1 MTSNPAIMEAYNDL
15 AATCAIPQRSM
26 QHQTPAIGNL
36 SYSARCRQLA
46 ELGGDCYGFIPLPDN
61 RLALFI
67 ADASG
72 KGLPAA
78 LSIAAVQSS
87 LRTALALAGA
97 DPDAVVH
104 AVNRQAHA
112 WLRAG
117 SYATLFFG
125 VFDEATGTL
134 RYVNA
139 GHNPALLLRPDG
151 SVSWLA
157 ATGLPV
163 GMFPDS
169 TYDEGRVQLR
179 RGDLLVAYTDG
190 VTEVTDPDGEE
201 LGVERLRRAASDSAA
216 RDADGVVHAIFTTMD
231 EFSRRRQS
239 DDATVLVLQHELPC
253 IRAGL

>member
-15 AATCAIPQRSM
+15 AAACAIQQRSM
-26 QHQTPAIGNL
+26 QHQTPAIGNA
-36 SYSARCRQLA
+36 SYSARCRQFA
-46 ELGGDCYGFIPLPDN
+46 EMGGDCYGFITLPDN

-78 LSIAAVQSS
+78 LSIAGVQSS
-87 LRTALALAGA
+87 LRTVLAFAGA
-97 DPDAVVH
+97 DPAAVMD

-112 WLRAG
+112 RSEAG
-117 SYATLFFG
+117 SYATLFFAI
-125 VFDEATGTL
+125 FDEATHTL
-134 RYVNA
+134 HYVNA

-151 SVSWLA
+151 SISWLP

-169 TYDEGRVQLR
+169 TYAEAQVQLR

-201 LGVERLRRAASDSAA
+201 LGVERLLQAATENSA
-216 RDADGVVHAIFTTMD
+216 RDAGEIVQAILQTMD
-231 EFSRRRQS
+231 EFSRGRQS
-239 DDATVLVLQHELPC
+239 DDATVLVLQTH
-253 IRAGL
+253 